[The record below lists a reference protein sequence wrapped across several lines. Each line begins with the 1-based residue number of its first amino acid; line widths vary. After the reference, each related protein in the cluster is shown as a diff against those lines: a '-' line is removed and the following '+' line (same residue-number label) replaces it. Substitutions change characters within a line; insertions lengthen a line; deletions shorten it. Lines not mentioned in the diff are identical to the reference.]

1 MTAGTRYSTRLFLLL
16 LVAVL
21 GAGLIWGLTGA
32 FAADPSASPGG
43 DKIILKVGWSPDPD
57 NLNQFVGVQQSSYE
71 LWHISYDFLTNYGDK
86 YLETTP
92 GLAESWSK
100 SSDGLT
106 WTFKIR
112 SGVKWSDGV
121 PLTARDIA
129 FTYNWEI
136 KLQLQ
141 AFLSALDGI
150 ESASAPDDTTLIVKC
165 SHPKADILSMWCPIL
180 PEHIWSKFKTADDAK
195 NYLNKPPIVGSGPF
209 QVVEWQKSKFVR
221 CVANKQ
227 YWGGVPKADEVFF
240 QLYTNQDTLAQDLKL
255 GTIDL
260 AINILPAQVA
270 ALKNDAGLDSEACS
284 QKAFDYLS
292 FNCYKGPSLGNPVL
306 RDPKFRQA
314 LNWGIDKAKM
324 TELAYQGYAYPGTSI
339 FEVNFYDPNLD
350 WHWQPPADVEY
361 RYDPAKAKQLLADA
375 GYKDT
380 DGDGILND
388 PNNGNKNISLR
399 VWSRTQSP
407 QSQAMGKL
415 IAGWW
420 KDLGLDIKYSVE
432 DESVIIDG
440 GYNYAGDTYKPD
452 YDIYIWA
459 WAPSGSDP
467 GRLLGY
473 LQTVQIENQNDA
485 CWSNLEYDKLWKQ
498 QSRELDQQKRKDIA
512 YRMQEILYQE
522 SPYIV
527 LTYPKLLEAWN
538 TSRWEGWRRI
548 PQPNGAVAFISDNVS
563 NYYKVGLKTSAA
575 TTTAKSSNVG
585 LIVGIVIAVLV
596 VVGIVVLLLRRK
608 PRAEEG

>member
-57 NLNQFVGVQQSSYE
+57 NLNPFVGVQQSSYE

-324 TELAYQGYAYPGTSI
+324 TELAYQGYADPGTSI
-339 FEVNFYDPNLD
+339 FEVNFYGPNLD

-420 KDLGLDIKYSVE
+420 KDLSLDIKYSVE
-432 DESVIIDG
+432 DESVLIDG
-440 GYNYAGDTYKPD
+440 GYNYVGKTYKPD
-452 YDIYIWA
+452 YDIYIWQ
-459 WAPSGSDP
+459 WEPSGSDP
-467 GRLLGY
+467 GRRLGY
-473 LQTVQIENQNDA
+473 FRTAQIQNQNDA
-485 CWSNLEYDKLWKQ
+485 CWSNPEYDKLWEQ
-498 QSRELDQQKRKDIA
+498 QSREPDPQKRKEIA
-512 YRMQEILYQE
+512 YRMQQILYQE
-522 SPYIV
+522 SPYII
-527 LTYPKLLEAWN
+527 LDYPKLLEAWD

-563 NYYKVGLKTSAA
+563 NYYKVGPKTA
-575 TTTAKSSNVG
+575 TTTSSGGGTNTG
-585 LIVGIVIAVLV
+585 LIAGVVIAALV

-608 PRAEEG
+608 PRVEEG